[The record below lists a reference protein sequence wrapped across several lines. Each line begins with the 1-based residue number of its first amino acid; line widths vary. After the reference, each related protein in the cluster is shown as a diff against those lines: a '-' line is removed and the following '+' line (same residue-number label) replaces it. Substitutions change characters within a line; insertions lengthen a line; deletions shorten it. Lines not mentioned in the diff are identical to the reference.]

1 MFTETELEALT
12 QRIVDLYEPVHMK
25 YLTKIGE
32 HIRDIGRLKQSDID
46 RLKEIQRMRGNAREI
61 AEELSI
67 VSGKSIDEIEALFT
81 EIAKEQYSFAEQF
94 YTAKGLKQIA
104 FEDNNCLRRIVKSEA
119 RRTANSLKNLSRTTA
134 SQLKRNPNGYRDM
147 VDYAVRSVTSGMTD
161 YNSAIRRVIRQAVS
175 EKISVVQF
183 DTGYRRRVDSQVRM
197 NVLEGIRQVF
207 MGVNEQ
213 CGKEFGADG
222 VEISVHGLCAED
234 HLPIQ
239 GKQFSLNGDV
249 TINGKHYPDYN
260 RMNNSLKRPI
270 GTLNCKHYT
279 LQILLGISSP
289 VYSENELK
297 KINNSSLERIEIDGR
312 TLTRYEWSQAQRRIE
327 TAVRRQKDVAVVAAA
342 CEDMPLRRE
351 VQVKINKLNERYAL
365 ISEKTG
371 IDPRKERMAVS
382 GFRRVKTEDELTLTR
397 NRGIISKNTTNEVQD
412 VHYIG
417 KINREIYKCVTEDI
431 QTDEVII
438 TDERIQHI
446 IDRHPND
453 YEKYCEYLR
462 KIVEEPEYII
472 EANKVHSALILK
484 SFSDGDVQFKTI
496 LRLVTPFDNPAFKN
510 SIITFMKID
519 DKEWE
524 RLLRN
529 KKILYK
535 SE

>member
-12 QRIVDLYEPVHMK
+12 QRVVDLYEPIHMK

-81 EIAKEQYSFAEQF
+81 KIAKEQYSFAEQF

-104 FEDNNCLRRIVKSEA
+104 FEDNNYLRRIVKSEA

-147 VDYAVRSVTSGMTD
+147 VDHAIRNVTSGMGD
-161 YNSAIRRVIRQAVS
+161 YNSAIRRVVRQAVS

-249 TINGKHYPDYN
+249 TIDGKHYPDYN

-297 KINNSSLERIEIDGR
+297 KINDSSLEKIEIDGR
-312 TLTRYEWSQAQRRIE
+312 TLTRYEWSQEQRRIE
-327 TAVRRQKDVAVVAAA
+327 TAVRKQKDVAVVAAA

-382 GFRRVKTEDELTLTR
+382 GFRRVKTENELTQTH
-397 NRGIISKNTTNEVQD
+397 NRGIIKMSNESVRKWYVANVSKIPNAINKSLPLEAQARQAFEMRNEYRRIAREYMADTETAKKLNKLRPTKTFDELLSDKMQRKGLTKQEALVDILETASKTNKD
-412 VHYIG
+412 V
-417 KINREIYKCVTEDI
+417 
-431 QTDEVII
+431 
-438 TDERIQHI
+438 
-446 IDRHPND
+446 
-453 YEKYCEYLR
+453 
-462 KIVEEPEYII
+462 
-472 EANKVHSALILK
+472 NKNFGL
-484 SFSDGDVQFKTI
+484 
-496 LRLVTPFDNPAFKN
+496 
-510 SIITFMKID
+510 
-519 DKEWE
+519 
-524 RLLRN
+524 
-529 KKILYK
+529 
-535 SE
+535 

>member
-12 QRIVDLYEPVHMK
+12 QRVVDLYEPIHMK

-161 YNSAIRRVIRQAVS
+161 YNSAIRRVVRQAVS

-249 TINGKHYPDYN
+249 TIDGKHYPDYN

-297 KINNSSLERIEIDGR
+297 KINDSSLERIEIDGR
-312 TLTRYEWSQAQRRIE
+312 TLTRYEWSQEQRRIE

-351 VQVKINKLNERYAL
+351 VQVKINKLNERYTL

-371 IDPRKERMAVS
+371 IAPRKERMAVS
-382 GFRRVKTEDELTLTR
+382 GFRRVKTENELTQTH
-397 NRGIISKNTTNEVQD
+397 NRGIIKMSNESVRKWYVANVSKIPNAINKSLPLEAQARQAFEMRNEYRRIAREYMADTETAKKLNKLRPTKTFDELLSDKMQRKGLTKQEALVDILETASKTNKD
-412 VHYIG
+412 V
-417 KINREIYKCVTEDI
+417 
-431 QTDEVII
+431 
-438 TDERIQHI
+438 
-446 IDRHPND
+446 
-453 YEKYCEYLR
+453 
-462 KIVEEPEYII
+462 
-472 EANKVHSALILK
+472 NKNFGL
-484 SFSDGDVQFKTI
+484 
-496 LRLVTPFDNPAFKN
+496 
-510 SIITFMKID
+510 
-519 DKEWE
+519 
-524 RLLRN
+524 
-529 KKILYK
+529 
-535 SE
+535 